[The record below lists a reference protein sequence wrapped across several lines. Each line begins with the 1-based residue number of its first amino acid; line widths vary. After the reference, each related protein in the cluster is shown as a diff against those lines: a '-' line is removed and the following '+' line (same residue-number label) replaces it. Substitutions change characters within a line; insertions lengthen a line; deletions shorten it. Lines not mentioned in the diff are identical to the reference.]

1 MRLLLTLMLCGDILL
16 VIALQPEARCR
27 SSRDVQ
33 ISWYRSRGVQIYL
46 SIDLLVSN
54 LISPVQIVV
63 GCVPGIVGVSHRP
76 WVCPMDRGCVPALF
90 NHVWACPMDRG
101 CVPAL
106 FN

>member
-54 LISPVQIVV
+54 LISLVQIVV

-90 NHVWACPMDRG
+90 NHVWACPMERG

>member
-54 LISPVQIVV
+54 LISLVQTVV
-63 GCVPGIVGVSHRP
+63 GCVPGSVGVSHGP
-76 WVCPMDRGCVPALF
+76 EF
-90 NHVWACPMDRG
+90 NRVWACPSSFQLKMG
-101 CVPAL
+101 
-106 FN
+106 